1 MSRKPSRKRPPA
13 AKRRKLC
20 VAQPR
25 PPRRVPL
32 AELLAPAV
40 TLAHADPGYAGAAK
54 RNKTAADAAPARI
67 SRYCEMIG
75 DMDATAQ
82 TFIGYPA
89 CSMLAQDGLMQA
101 GVCTLADEMV
111 RTWPSYVSA
120 ESEGADDAGILN
132 EAAAALD
139 VRGMF
144 RRMAEYCGYF
154 GGGMLWMDLGLSRE
168 ALAKP
173 ISASRAFVPQGGLRR
188 LVPVE
193 PYNCAPLQYDAVDP
207 LDRWYFRPRYW
218 YVTGVGPVHASHF
231 LRFVPSEPPILLR
244 PSYNFFGVPQVQ
256 IALDYL
262 RHFTGTR
269 ESAARLLKKF
279 SLTVLKTDMD
289 AVLYGSDDSGV
300 RARLQH
306 FADHRDN
313 DGVYA
318 ISNEDEDI
326 VQLNTPLSGVT
337 DIVRQA
343 LELLACVWRI
353 PVVKFLG
360 ISPGG
365 FNATGES
372 DLRSFYD
379 HVDSQRA
386 KIFVHNFDTLSR
398 MLCLSV
404 LGREAPDVSWEWPS
418 LWTMTRRERAEIA
431 KIEADTAAVYFGIG
445 ALDNAEIRAT
455 LAAEDG
461 GRYAGIDPEALPE
474 TDFAREGELVAPGL
488 PGGGTV

>member
-1 MSRKPSRKRPPA
+1 MKKKKPSK
-13 AKRRKLC
+13 AKRRPLR
-20 VAQPR
+20 VPDAPR
-25 PPRRVPL
+25 PRRVPL
-32 AELLAPAV
+32 DELLAPAV
-40 TLAHADPGYAGAAK
+40 TLAHADPGYAAGARLYA
-54 RNKTAADAAPARI
+54 TATDAAPARI

-75 DMDATAQ
+75 DLDATAQ

-101 GVCTLADEMV
+101 GVSTLADEMV
-111 RTWPSYVSA
+111 RTWPSYTSA
-120 ESEGADDAGILN
+120 EKGGADDAARLN
-132 EAAAALD
+132 DAADALD
-139 VRGMF
+139 VRGVF
-144 RRMAEYCGYF
+144 RQMGEYCGYF
-154 GGGMLWMDLGLSRE
+154 GGGMIWMDFGLSRE
-168 ALAKP
+168 RLSKP
-173 ISASRAFVPQGGLRR
+173 ISLSRAFIPQDGLRR

-207 LDRWYFRPRYW
+207 LSRWYFRPRLW

-231 LRFVPSEPPILLR
+231 LRFVPAEPPILLR
-244 PSYNFFGVPQVQ
+244 PTYNFFGVPQVQ

-306 FADHRDN
+306 LADHRDN
-313 DGVYA
+313 DGVYT
-318 ISNEDEDI
+318 ISMEDEDI
-326 VQLNTPLSGVT
+326 VQVNTPLTGVT
-337 DIVRQA
+337 EIVRQA

-379 HVDSQRA
+379 HVESQRA
-386 KIFVHNFDTLSR
+386 KIYAHNFDAVSR
-398 MLCLSV
+398 VLCLSV
-404 LGREAPDVSWEWPS
+404 LGREAPGISWEWPS

-431 KIEADTAAVYFGIG
+431 KIEADTAAVYFNIG
-445 ALDNAEIRAT
+445 ALGPEEIRTA
-455 LAAEDG
+455 LAGEDG
-461 GRYAGIDPEALPE
+461 GRYAGIDPEDTPDN
-474 TDFAREGELVAPGL
+474 DFSGEGDMPAPGL
-488 PGGGTV
+488 PDGGAA

>member
-1 MSRKPSRKRPPA
+1 MKKGKQKKEGRRVRRPLDVA
-13 AKRRKLC
+13 EARR
-20 VAQPR
+20 
-25 PPRRVPL
+25 PRRVPL
-32 AELLAPAV
+32 EELLAPAR
-40 TLAHADPGYAGAAK
+40 TLAHADGGYSKAAK
-54 RNKTAADAAPARI
+54 KYRLAMDAAPARI
-67 SRYCEMIG
+67 SRYCEMVG
-75 DMDATAQ
+75 DVDAGAQ

-89 CSMLAQDGLMQA
+89 CSLLAQDGLMQA

-111 RTWPSYVSA
+111 RTWPAYASA
-120 ESEGADDAGILN
+120 EAADAD
-132 EAAAALD
+132 AAARLNAAADALD

-144 RRMAEYCGYF
+144 RSMAEYCGFF
-154 GGGMLWMDLGLSRE
+154 GGGMIWMDLGKSRDD
-168 ALAKP
+168 LAKP
-173 ISASRAFVPQGGLRR
+173 ISLTPAFIAAGSLRR

-193 PYNCAPLQYDAVDP
+193 PYNCAPLAYEAVDP
-207 LDRWYFRPRYW
+207 LDKWYFRPRLW

-256 IALDYL
+256 VALDYL

-269 ESAARLLKKF
+269 ESAARLLRKF

-306 FADHRDN
+306 LADHRDN
-313 DGVYA
+313 DGIYA
-318 ISNEDEDI
+318 ISNEDEEI
-326 VQLNTPLSGVT
+326 VQLNTPLTGVT
-337 DIVRQA
+337 EIVRQA

-372 DLRSFYD
+372 DIRSFYD
-379 HVDSQRA
+379 HVESQRA
-386 KIFVHNFDTLSR
+386 KIFGHNFDRLSR
-398 MLCLSV
+398 VLCLSV
-404 LGREAPDVSWEWPS
+404 LGHEAPGISWEWPS

-431 KIEADTAAVYFGIG
+431 KIEADTAVQYFNIG
-445 ALDNAEIRAT
+445 ALAPDEIRTA
-455 LAAEDG
+455 LAGEDG
-461 GRYAGIDPEALPE
+461 SRYAGIAPEDLPE
-474 TDFAREGELVAPGL
+474 TDFSGSGDLVAQGVPD
-488 PGGGTV
+488 GGAA

>member
-1 MSRKPSRKRPPA
+1 MSRKKRPA
-13 AKRRKLC
+13 AQKRRLD
-20 VAQPR
+20 VAVSR

-32 AELLAPAV
+32 AELLAPAI
-40 TLAHADPGYAGAAK
+40 TLAHADPGYVGALK
-54 RNKTAADAAPARI
+54 RRGVAADASPARI

-75 DMDATAQ
+75 DMDAEAQ

-89 CSMLAQDGLMQA
+89 CSLLAQDGLMQA

-111 RTWPSYVSA
+111 RTWPNYAGA
-120 ESEGADDAGILN
+120 ESEGVEDADRLN
-132 EAAAALD
+132 EAAAVLD
-139 VRGMF
+139 VRGAF
-144 RRMAEYCGYF
+144 RQMAEYCGYF
-154 GGGMLWMDLGLSRE
+154 GGGMLWLDLGLTRE
-168 ALAKP
+168 ALARP
-173 ISASRAFVPQGGLRR
+173 ISVSRAFIAPGGLRR

-231 LRFVPSEPPILLR
+231 LRFVSAEPPILLR

-306 FADHRDN
+306 LADHRDN

-318 ISNEDEDI
+318 ISYEDEDI
-326 VQLNTPLSGVT
+326 VQVNTPLSGVT
-337 DIVRQA
+337 EIVRQA
-343 LELLACVWRI
+343 LELLSCVWRI

-379 HVDSQRA
+379 HVESQRA
-386 KIFVHNFDTLSR
+386 KIFAHNFDTLSKV
-398 MLCLSV
+398 LCLSV
-404 LGREAPDVSWEWPS
+404 LGREAPGISWEWPS
-418 LWTMTRRERAEIA
+418 LWTMTRRERAEIG
-431 KIEADTAAVYFGIG
+431 KIDADTAAVYYTVG
-445 ALDNAEIRAT
+445 ALDSEDIRST
-455 LAAEDG
+455 LAGDDE
-461 GRYAGIDPEALPE
+461 GRYASIDPDKEPQN
-474 TDFAREGELVAPGL
+474 DYAREGELTAPGL
-488 PGGGTV
+488 PGGGAA

>member
-1 MSRKPSRKRPPA
+1 MSRK
-13 AKRRKLC
+13 AKKTARRRLD
-20 VAQPR
+20 VAQAR
-25 PPRRVPL
+25 IARRVPL
-32 AELLAPAV
+32 AELLAPAR
-40 TLAHADPGYAGAAK
+40 TLAHADSGYGKAAK
-54 RNKTAADAAPARI
+54 RHALVTDAAPASI
-67 SRYCEMIG
+67 SRYCDMIG
-75 DMDATAQ
+75 DVDAGSQA
-82 TFIGYPA
+82 FIGYPA
-89 CSMLAQDGLMQA
+89 CSLLAQDGLMQA

-111 RTWPSYVSA
+111 RTWPVYICA
-120 ESEGADDAGILN
+120 ESGGADDAARLN
-132 EAAAALD
+132 EAANALD

-144 RRMAEYCGYF
+144 QRMAEYCGYF
-154 GGGMLWMDLGLSRE
+154 GGGMIWMDLGKSRE
-168 ALAKP
+168 DLAKP
-173 ISASRAFVPQGGLRR
+173 ISLSREFVATGSLRR

-193 PYNCAPLQYDAVDP
+193 PYNCAPLVYEAVNP
-207 LDRWYFRPRYW
+207 LDKWYFRPRIW

-256 IALDYL
+256 VALDYL

-269 ESAARLLKKF
+269 ESAARLLRKF

-306 FADHRDN
+306 LADHRDN
-313 DGVYA
+313 DGIYA
-318 ISNEDEDI
+318 ISNEDEEI
-326 VQLNTPLSGVT
+326 VQLNTPLTGVT
-337 DIVRQA
+337 EIVRQA

-379 HVDSQRA
+379 HVESQRA
-386 KIFVHNFDTLSR
+386 KIFGHNFETLTR
-398 MLCLSV
+398 LLCLST
-404 LGREAPDVSWEWPS
+404 LGHEAPGISWAWPS

-431 KIEADTAAVYFGIG
+431 KIEADTAVQYFNIG
-445 ALDNAEIRAT
+445 ALAPDEIRTA
-455 LAAEDG
+455 LAGEDG
-461 GRYAGIDPEALPE
+461 SRYAGIDIDDLPE
-474 TDFAREGELVAPGL
+474 TDFSGSGELVPQGV
-488 PGGGTV
+488 PDGGAA